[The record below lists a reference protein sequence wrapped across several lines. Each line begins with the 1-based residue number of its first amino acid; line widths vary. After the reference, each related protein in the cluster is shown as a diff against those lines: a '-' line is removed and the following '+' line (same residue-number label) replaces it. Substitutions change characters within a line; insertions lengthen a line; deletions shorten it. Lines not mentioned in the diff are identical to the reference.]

1 VLDNCFKCGNC
12 NGEGSTYYCPFKNEI
27 IIVENTQV
35 IEKTR
40 NGWKKG
46 SKEYENH
53 RRKTRT
59 ELSEAQ

>member
-1 VLDNCFKCGNC
+1 MLDDCFKCGNC
-12 NGEGSTYYCPFKNEI
+12 GSEDITYYCPFKNEI
-27 IIVENTQV
+27 VVIENVPT

-40 NGWKKG
+40 DGWKKG